1 MLTQDRDNKKFGS
14 WILSDP
20 SDSDVF
26 HKSQIILLACILLGG
41 SINDLFIWKGSRKN
55 EHLMFK

>member
-1 MLTQDRDNKKFGS
+1 MLTQDRDNQNFGS

-26 HKSQIILLACILLGG
+26 LKSQIILLACIFLGG
-41 SINDLFIWKGSRKN
+41 SIDDLFI
-55 EHLMFK
+55 